1 MTARLSVLE
10 TQILGW
16 ANDGGNLLAVIDG
29 SPRDSAPF
37 VGLPVLRD
45 RGNTLSLDPE
55 RPREVWSYRSV
66 RRLPTY

>member
-16 ANDGGNLLAVIDG
+16 ANDGGNLLAVVD
-29 SPRDSAPF
+29 SPRGPAPF

-45 RGNTLSLDPE
+45 SKGTLSLDPE
-55 RPREVWSYRSV
+55 SPREVWSYRSV
-66 RRLPTY
+66 RWPPTY